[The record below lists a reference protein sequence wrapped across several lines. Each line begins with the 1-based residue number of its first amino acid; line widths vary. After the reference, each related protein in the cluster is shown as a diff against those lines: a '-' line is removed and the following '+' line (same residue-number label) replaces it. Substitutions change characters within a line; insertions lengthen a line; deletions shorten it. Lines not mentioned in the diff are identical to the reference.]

1 MGTEG
6 ADFRVIAGRYRLEA
20 RIGRGGMGVVWRAV
34 DQVLGRRVAVKELL
48 PDDSLP
54 EEDARRRRERTFRE
68 ARAVAQLRH
77 PHIIVV
83 HDVVEQDER
92 PYLVMELVDG
102 GSLADRISRQGPVDA
117 GEAARIGIALLGA
130 VRTAHEAGV
139 LHRDI
144 KPANVLIESGTG
156 RVVLTDF
163 GIAQVAG
170 ATTLTET
177 GSFVGSP
184 EYTAPERMSGVR
196 TGPESDLWS
205 VGALLC
211 TVLSGESLFR
221 RDSLGGILH
230 AVVAADIRPPVEAEP
245 LLPVVRGLLERDPD
259 RRLGAAD
266 AEQMLWAFL
275 ETGRTPEAPGAPA
288 PGRGHRIGGGRAPRP
303 GVAGGW
309 TQRSRAAGSRMPG
322 SGAPGSRPSES
333 DAAQVHTPGSDAAR
347 GRRSGS
353 DASHGR
359 PSGSDGAPD
368 GTPAIDAAQGGTP
381 GSDMARGHTSGSDAV
396 QGRTPGSGPPGSRPS
411 ESDAAQGPSS
421 GSEAAHG
428 RTSGS
433 EAAQDRTSG
442 SEAAQ
447 DRTSG
452 SDAAG
457 PRVPRPDAASGAAPW
472 ADAARSRTPEG
483 AAAHTPTR
491 QDPPLGGP
499 QPPPTAAAAAE
510 PPARTSTR
518 GVLVAALL
526 VAALAGAGVSA
537 AALLLHGSGHGG
549 GGSPGG
555 TATSPATGT
564 GTSPSAPPSP
574 SPSPTPTGPSPSG
587 TRPTASAGSHT
598 APSGYRT
605 AWDPAGF
612 SLAVPEDFTRS
623 PQGERVFY
631 LSPGETFR
639 LGIKAADP
647 QPGGPQ
653 AVMDRSAA
661 NGPATNPGYHDGRVT
676 PTSHG
681 GHPAAL
687 WEFTWNGFSAAE
699 GPRHTY
705 DLCWEEG
712 GRMYDVWVSAPV
724 GKVREAREYFDVA
737 VDTFRAGS

>member
-20 RIGRGGMGVVWRAV
+20 RIGRGGMGVVWRAS
-34 DQVLGRRVAVKELL
+34 DQLLGRLVAVKELL

-54 EEDARRRRERTFRE
+54 DDDTRRRRDRTFRE

-92 PYLVMELVDG
+92 PYLVMELVEG
-102 GSLADRISRQGPVDA
+102 GSLADRIARDGPADA
-117 GEAARIGIALLGA
+117 AEAARIGIALLSA
-130 VRTAHEAGV
+130 VHTAHEAGV

-205 VGALLC
+205 IGALLC
-211 TVLSGESLFR
+211 TALSGASPFR
-221 RDSLGGILH
+221 RDSIGGILH
-230 AVVAADIRPPVEAEP
+230 AVVAAEIRPPAEAEP

-266 AEQMLWAFL
+266 AEQMLLAYL
-275 ETGRTPEAPGAPA
+275 ETGRTPEAPGTAGTA
-288 PGRGHRIGGGRAPRP
+288 GGGRGHHRIGGGRTTR
-303 GVAGGW
+303 
-309 TQRSRAAGSRMPG
+309 
-322 SGAPGSRPSES
+322 
-333 DAAQVHTPGSDAAR
+333 
-347 GRRSGS
+347 
-353 DASHGR
+353 
-359 PSGSDGAPD
+359 
-368 GTPAIDAAQGGTP
+368 
-381 GSDMARGHTSGSDAV
+381 
-396 QGRTPGSGPPGSRPS
+396 
-411 ESDAAQGPSS
+411 
-421 GSEAAHG
+421 
-428 RTSGS
+428 
-433 EAAQDRTSG
+433 
-442 SEAAQ
+442 
-447 DRTSG
+447 
-452 SDAAG
+452 
-457 PRVPRPDAASGAAPW
+457 SGAAGGRTGSRT
-472 ADAARSRTPEG
+472 AGGRTESRTPPG
-483 AAAHTPTR
+483 AAAPYSPT
-491 QDPPLGGP
+491 
-499 QPPPTAAAAAE
+499 QPDLPHGTSL
-510 PPARTSTR
+510 PPAESAPPAGSPPRAATR
-518 GVLVAALL
+518 GVLIAAVL

-537 AALLLHGSGHGG
+537 ALLLRGDDAGG

-564 GTSPSAPPSP
+564 GTSPVSP
-574 SPSPTPTGPSPSG
+574 SP
-587 TRPTASAGSHT
+587 RPTDTNSRT

-605 AWDPAGF
+605 ARDPAGF
-612 SLAVPEDFTRS
+612 SLAVPGDFTRS

-639 LGIKAADP
+639 LGIKVTVA

-653 AVMDRSAA
+653 GAMERSAA
-661 NGPATNPGYHDGRVT
+661 EGPHTNPGYHDGRIT
-676 PTSHG
+676 RTTHA

-687 WEFTWNGFSAAE
+687 WEFTWDGFSAAE

-705 DLCWEEG
+705 DLCWEES
-712 GRMYDVWVSAPV
+712 GRLYDVWVSAPV

-737 VDTFRAGS
+737 LDTFSVTAS

>member
-6 ADFRVIAGRYRLEA
+6 ADFRMIAGRYRLEA

-48 PDDSLP
+48 PDDSLA
-54 EEDARRRRERTFRE
+54 EEDARRRRDRTFRE

-92 PYLVMELVDG
+92 PYLVMELIEG
-102 GSLADRISRQGPVDA
+102 TSLADRIARDGPVDA
-117 GEAARIGIALLGA
+117 AEAARIGIALLSA

-144 KPANVLIESGTG
+144 KPANVLIESDTG

-211 TVLSGESLFR
+211 TVLSGESPFR

-230 AVVAADIRPPVEAEP
+230 AVVAAEIRPPAEAGP

-259 RRLGAAD
+259 RRLGAAE
-266 AEQMLWAFL
+266 AEQMLRTYL
-275 ETGRTPEAPGAPA
+275 ETGRTPQAGPSPGAGTA
-288 PGRGHRIGGGRAPRP
+288 SGLMHRIGGGLTP
-303 GVAGGW
+303 
-309 TQRSRAAGSRMPG
+309 SRAQSA
-322 SGAPGSRPSES
+322 GAPYSPTQLDVPHGT
-333 DAAQVHTPGSDAAR
+333 AQP
-347 GRRSGS
+347 
-353 DASHGR
+353 
-359 PSGSDGAPD
+359 P
-368 GTPAIDAAQGGTP
+368 
-381 GSDMARGHTSGSDAV
+381 
-396 QGRTPGSGPPGSRPS
+396 PGSGP
-411 ESDAAQGPSS
+411 AAQP
-421 GSEAAHG
+421 A
-428 RTSGS
+428 
-433 EAAQDRTSG
+433 
-442 SEAAQ
+442 
-447 DRTSG
+447 
-452 SDAAG
+452 
-457 PRVPRPDAASGAAPW
+457 
-472 ADAARSRTPEG
+472 
-483 AAAHTPTR
+483 
-491 QDPPLGGP
+491 
-499 QPPPTAAAAAE
+499 
-510 PPARTSTR
+510 PARAPSTR

-537 AALLLHGSGHGG
+537 AALLLHRDGG
-549 GGSPGG
+549 GRGGTPGG
-555 TATSPATGT
+555 TPTSPTAATATGT
-564 GTSPSAPPSP
+564 GTSATAPTTPSAS
-574 SPSPTPTGPSPSG
+574 GPAS
-587 TRPTASAGSHT
+587 TTARPTATGSGRTGPPT

-605 AWDPAGF
+605 SRDPAGF
-612 SLAVPEDFTRS
+612 SLAVPDDFTRS

-631 LSPGETFR
+631 LSPGSTFR
-639 LGIKAADP
+639 LGVKVADS

-653 AVMDRSAA
+653 GVMERSAA
-661 NGPATNPGYHDGRVT
+661 GGPSTNPGYHDGRIT
-676 PTSHG
+676 RTTHD

-705 DLCWEEG
+705 DLCWEEA

-724 GKVREAREYFDVA
+724 GKVREAKEYFDVA